1 MWSLALNF
9 VFFSVNLMEQ
19 PDVGLAA
26 VLVWIR
32 LAISLVVGWLAP
44 LLLYSLGPGRLR
56 RRHALLALLLP
67 ALTVAVVFL
76 LGNYPLVLKLFTG
89 LFNGGLGLA
98 SLLVLF
104 FRLEKNEFRGFL
116 LVHGVILCLYGL
128 FGLATIP
135 WPAIAPSELTGFLTG
150 LFLVAWSIN
159 DIRVFLRNYA
169 GADGAAVPARFFE
182 HYGLT
187 QREADVLEQLLQGR
201 AHKEAAA
208 AMGISPRTAESHV
221 YRLYRKCG
229 VGNRVELINLVRSFQ

>member
-1 MWSLALNF
+1 MAIAVFWFNFFAFTLMFGTFGLAWICWQRGRELHRAIYMAYIACYSLWSLALNF

-19 PDVGLAA
+19 PDLGLAA

-76 LGNYPLVLKLFTG
+76 LGNYPLALKLFTG

-135 WPAIAPSELTGFLTG
+135 WPAIAPSELT
-150 LFLVAWSIN
+150 
-159 DIRVFLRNYA
+159 
-169 GADGAAVPARFFE
+169 
-182 HYGLT
+182 
-187 QREADVLEQLLQGR
+187 
-201 AHKEAAA
+201 
-208 AMGISPRTAESHV
+208 
-221 YRLYRKCG
+221 
-229 VGNRVELINLVRSFQ
+229 